1 MSYSIPVKMLNDVNL
16 YFDFLDFH
24 FKGNRE
30 IITPAPTA
38 VPIESGEVRNEQSY
52 EIQSPFF
59 PSYYPRDYATEHI
72 MKCDFEL
79 CRIRIEFS
87 DFLISRSSS
96 MEFIDTSGERFY
108 VTGKNFRP
116 PLLVSSGASVT
127 IRFNANGG
135 SDMGYKAKVWF
146 ISALDLTDMAVAQTN
161 CGGLVDT
168 IGGVI
173 TMMNMSGKEFNE
185 SSSALYDCI
194 WIIKPPEAYLQIKSH
209 ISIKVENFEEM
220 ASDSEIQIHQG
231 ITSDKPM
238 IELLRSSE
246 GGAVASRNLI
256 APLSAGF
263 YVRLRGR
270 FNSKSRLA
278 IVYAIFSYSSEY
290 DNSSRD

>member
-1 MSYSIPVKMLNDVNL
+1 MLN
-16 YFDFLDFH
+16 
-24 FKGNRE
+24 KENRE
-30 IITPAPTA
+30 VITPSPTI
-38 VPIESGEVRNEQSY
+38 VPMVSGEIRNEKSY

-79 CRIRIEFS
+79 CRVRIEFS

-135 SDMGYKAKVWF
+135 SDLGYKAKIWF
-146 ISALDLTDMAVAQTN
+146 ISALDLTDMSVAQTN

-173 TMMNMSGKEFNE
+173 TMMNMSGKELNE

-209 ISIKVENFEEM
+209 ISIQVQNFEKM
-220 ASDSEIQIHQG
+220 AAGSEIQIHQG

-238 IELLRSSE
+238 IELIRSSPDNS
-246 GGAVASRNLI
+246 VASRNLI

-270 FNSKSRLA
+270 FNSESRLA
-278 IVYAIFSYSSEY
+278 IVYAIFSYSSKFLIVRVTKGIK
-290 DNSSRD
+290 NKSIGLKINPLNLI